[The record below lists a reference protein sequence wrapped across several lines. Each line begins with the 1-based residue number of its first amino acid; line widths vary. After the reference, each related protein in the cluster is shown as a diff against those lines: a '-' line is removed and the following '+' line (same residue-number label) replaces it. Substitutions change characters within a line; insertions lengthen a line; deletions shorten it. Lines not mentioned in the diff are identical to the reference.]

1 MIEAADSPSR
11 KEKKKNSD
19 FLIYLSIPMKSNLAT
34 R

>member
-1 MIEAADSPSR
+1 MIEAADSTSR
-11 KEKKKNSD
+11 KEKKHSD